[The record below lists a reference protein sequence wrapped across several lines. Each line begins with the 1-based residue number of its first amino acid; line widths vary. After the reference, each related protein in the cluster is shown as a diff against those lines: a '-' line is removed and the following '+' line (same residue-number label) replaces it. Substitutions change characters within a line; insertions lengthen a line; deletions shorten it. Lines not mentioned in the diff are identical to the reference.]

1 MIILNISLYNTMAL
15 HTHKS
20 NNGEVETSQNMQQ
33 TLNTLTT
40 HTNLQSVVSEGQSK
54 VRWRC
59 MKWKEE
65 NISSVIQYS
74 GDAWL
79 RGGETIV
86 DSQTCRLK
94 HLINHAYFQVLL
106 YE

>member
-40 HTNLQSVVSEGQSK
+40 HTNLQAVVSEGQSK

-65 NISSVIQYS
+65 NISAVIQYT
-74 GDAWL
+74 GDFMTQG
-79 RGGETIV
+79 RGNNCGQPNMQTETL
-86 DSQTCRLK
+86 D
-94 HLINHAYFQVLL
+94 
-106 YE
+106 

>member
-40 HTNLQSVVSEGQSK
+40 HTHQLTRCCFRGSVKGEVEMHEMEG
-54 VRWRC
+54 R
-59 MKWKEE
+59 E
-65 NISSVIQYS
+65 
-74 GDAWL
+74 
-79 RGGETIV
+79 
-86 DSQTCRLK
+86 
-94 HLINHAYFQVLL
+94 H
-106 YE
+106 

>member
-40 HTNLQSVVSEGQSK
+40 HTNLHAVVSEGQSK
-54 VRWRC
+54 VRWRY

-65 NISSVIQYS
+65 NISAVIQYT
-74 GDAWL
+74 GDCMTQG
-79 RGGETIV
+79 RGNNCGQPNMQTETL
-86 DSQTCRLK
+86 D
-94 HLINHAYFQVLL
+94 
-106 YE
+106 